1 RGGGGGGG
9 HHGGGMRGGMH
20 GGMGG
25 MHGGMH
31 GGRPP
36 HRRGCSG
43 CGCFPF
49 GMMSIF
55 AISAVVFGLFQLF
68 V

>member
-1 RGGGGGGG
+1 MPGGPGGGHGGGG
-9 HHGGGMRGGMH
+9 HGGGGR
-20 GGMGG
+20 GG

-49 GMMSIF
+49 GMMGIF
-55 AISAVVFGLFQLF
+55 SISAVVFGLFQLF